1 MSNGNNDDD
10 DDNDDQ
16 LCYLEDALRK
26 LVVKN
31 LSFQKGHLVELL

>member
-1 MSNGNNDDD
+1 MSNGNNEDDVI
-10 DDNDDQ
+10 DDQ
-16 LCYLEDALRK
+16 LRYLEDALRK

>member
-10 DDNDDQ
+10 DNDNQ
-16 LCYLEDALRK
+16 LRYFEDALRK

>member
-10 DDNDDQ
+10 NDDQ
-16 LCYLEDALRK
+16 LRYLEDALRK